1 MKDRKILFLITIG
14 ILFIFP
20 LVNFVSAVAQ
30 EDYVGI
36 DEDDIFVWTLTYDE
50 DAIDEMSVDMGLNIS
65 YFDVDEDI
73 EGVKIV
79 VLNIDDEDEYGGDDG
94 VEIEYNYYET
104 EDLSADIWE
113 LEDKNEKDIIYKYDS
128 DDNDI
133 ISYYQYSSYVG
144 VYFVANDVDWD
155 EVVDAWEDDLGDDVS
170 VSNNDPDGSLS
181 IHIYEDF
188 ISIANK
194 TYRIHDIYISC
205 RYSGDGVLEY
215 FSYEYYSDTLVLAEL
230 ENRFFQDYGIILII
244 VLIALGGVIVAIV
257 SIIMVTKKK
266 KKGKEKVEKIE
277 KVEVSEEAKQE
288 VVIPKSKV
296 VEEMQVMA
304 RFCPYCGTSVPPDAK
319 FCEACGSDMN
329 D

>member
-1 MKDRKILFLITIG
+1 MKDRKIFYLVSVS

-20 LVNFVSAVAQ
+20 FVNFVGAVAQ
-30 EDYVGI
+30 EDYVGF
-36 DEDDIFVWTLTYDE
+36 DEEDTFVWTITYDE
-50 DAIDEMSVDMGLNIS
+50 DAVDEMSLDMGLNIS
-65 YFDVDEDI
+65 YLDVDEDI
-73 EGVKIV
+73 EGVKIAM
-79 VLNIDDEDEYGGDDG
+79 LSIDDEDEHGGDDG

-194 TYRIHDIYISC
+194 TYRIHDIYITC
-205 RYSGDGVLEY
+205 RYNGDGVLEY

-230 ENRFFQDYGIILII
+230 ETRFFQDYGIFLII
-244 VLIALGGVIVAIV
+244 GLIALGGVIVAIV

-266 KKGKEKVEKIE
+266 KSGKVKVE
-277 KVEVSEEAKQE
+277 KVEVSEEVKQE
-288 VVIPKSKV
+288 VVVPKT
-296 VEEMQVMA
+296 ELIQEA
-304 RFCPYCGTSVPPDAK
+304 RFCPYCGTSLLADGK
-319 FCEACGSDMN
+319 YCEACGSEIN